1 MKINCIIIEDEKLAV
16 EKLVSY
22 IEKISALKLSAV
34 FNDGIS
40 AINFLQ
46 NYSVDLIF
54 LDIEMKDFNGIQ
66 FLRAMKIKPAII
78 ITSAYEKYALTGY
91 EFSVTDYLLKPYTLE
106 RFLQSIDKVIGIK
119 ELKEKAQNYKLI
131 ASQSNE
137 YIFIKSENR
146 IEKIV
151 LGEILFIEGMKDYL
165 RIHTVKKNIM
175 TLQSFKG
182 ILQHLPSNNFKRVHN
197 SYIVAIEKIESIER
211 NRIKIGENYIPV
223 SDKYKDDFFN
233 LIKGSVDI

>member
-22 IEKISALKLSAV
+22 IEKISALNLSAV
-34 FNDGIS
+34 FNDGIL

-46 NYSVDLIF
+46 NNQIDLVF
-54 LDIEMKDFNGIQ
+54 LDIEMKGFNGIQ

-106 RFLQSIDKVIGIK
+106 RFLQAINKVIGIK
-119 ELKEKAQNYKLI
+119 ELKEKAKNYELI

-151 LGEILFIEGMKDYL
+151 LNEILFIEGMKDYL
-165 RIHTVKKNIM
+165 RIHTAKKHIM

-211 NRIKIGENYIPV
+211 SRIKIGEYYIPV

-233 LIKGSVDI
+233 LIKK